1 MKRGE
6 FMRALFVA
14 AALLWSVATAFAADP
29 VGSYDVQGNNPDG
42 SKYAGTVTV
51 TQTGQ
56 TYRVVWKIGNTRYTG
71 TAIGDKNFL
80 AVSYQS
86 GNESGLALYGADGD
100 DWKGIWTYS
109 GGTKMG
115 AEFWNRD

>member
-1 MKRGE
+1 
-6 FMRALFVA
+6 MRILLVT
-14 AALLWSVATAFAADP
+14 AALLWSVVAAFAADP

-56 TYRVVWKIGNTRYTG
+56 TYRVVWKIGSTRYTG
-71 TAIGDKNFL
+71 TAIGDKDFL

-86 GNESGLALYGADGD
+86 GNQSGLALYGADGD

-109 GGTKMG
+109 GGTSIG
-115 AEFWNRD
+115 AEVWSRE

>member
-1 MKRGE
+1 
-6 FMRALFVA
+6 MRILLVT
-14 AALLWSVATAFAADP
+14 AALLWSIVTAFAADP

-56 TYRVVWKIGNTRYTG
+56 TYRVVWKIGSTRYTG
-71 TAIGDKNFL
+71 TAIGDKDFL

-86 GNESGLALYGADGD
+86 GNQSGLALYGADGD

-109 GGTKMG
+109 GGTSMG
-115 AEFWNRD
+115 AEVWSRE